1 MTRNRANAPPVEDAA
16 GAGPHAQVQSP
27 GQADLDPLARGGSL
41 NILAAGT
48 TAAANVVLV
57 VLVARGFSQGTAG
70 VFFTATSVFML
81 AVVLARLGTQT
92 GLVYFVSRFRTLGTP
107 DRIGGCLRVA
117 LPPVAAAGVLLGV
130 AGFVSAPW
138 LAAALFEGEGGPAAS
153 YLRVLCAFLP
163 VAALTEAFLA
173 ATRGFG
179 TMRPSAFVERIG
191 RPLTQVLLV
200 LLVALLGS
208 AALLPLAWAGPYLP
222 AAGLAALALAQRW
235 RRTQRQPV
243 RDDPSGVRAETP
255 LARAFW
261 RYTSPRALVGIAQLG
276 LQRIDIILVAAFLGA
291 AQAAVYTAATRFL
304 VVGQLAQQA
313 LTQAVQPQF
322 AGLFAKADHERVRDL
337 YRVSTS
343 WLILLSWP
351 LYLLFA
357 VFAAPLMGIFGESYG
372 SGAAVVVV
380 LSLTMLVA
388 TGCGAVDG
396 VLSMS
401 GRSTST
407 LVNTVLA
414 LAVNVGLD
422 LVLIP
427 KFGILGAAAGW
438 TVALL
443 VKNLLPLG
451 QLAVTIRVHPFG
463 IGTALAAVLAVA
475 CFGVLPLG
483 VYGAGGVVPAVAASV
498 AGALVYG
505 TACWRLRGRLRLD
518 ALHALAPA
526 VRAAGSPSRW
536 RRRG

>member
-1 MTRNRANAPPVEDAA
+1 MTRDLGTSPPVGGSAD
-16 GAGPHAQVQSP
+16 AGPPRGDGSGQV
-27 GQADLDPLARGGSL
+27 DLDPLARGGSL
-41 NILAAGT
+41 NVLGAAA
-48 TAAANVVLV
+48 TAATNVALV
-57 VLVARGFSQGTAG
+57 VLVARGFHQATAG
-70 VFFTATSVFML
+70 VFFTVVSVFML

-92 GLVYFVSRFRTLGTP
+92 GLVYFISRFRALGTP
-107 DRIGGCLRVA
+107 ERIGHCLRVA
-117 LPPVAAAGVLLGV
+117 LPPVALVGVLLGV

-138 LAAALFEGEGGPAAS
+138 VADALFQGEGAAAAG
-153 YLRVLCAFLP
+153 YLRALCAFLP
-163 VAALTEAFLA
+163 VAALSEALLA
-173 ATRGFG
+173 ATRGYG
-179 TMRPSAFVERIG
+179 TMRPSALVERIG
-191 RPLTQVLLV
+191 RPITQLL
-200 LLVALLGS
+200 LILVVVLLGS

-222 AAGLAALALAQRW
+222 AAVLAALALAPRW
-235 RRTQRQPV
+235 RRTTPPPV
-243 RDDPSGVRAETP
+243 PHDTAGSAAVTEPP
-255 LARAFW
+255 LARTFW
-261 RYTSPRALVGIAQLG
+261 RYTAPRAVVGIAQLG

-291 AQAAVYTAATRFL
+291 AQAAIYTAATRFL

-322 AGLFAKADHERVRDL
+322 AGLFAGSDHTRVRDL

-343 WLILLSWP
+343 WLILLAWP
-351 LYLLFA
+351 IYLLFA
-357 VFAAPLMGIFGESYG
+357 VFAVPLMGIFGEEYG

-414 LAVNVGLD
+414 LVVNVGLD

-443 VKNLLPLG
+443 VKNLLPLV
-451 QLAVTIRVHPFG
+451 QLAVTIRVHPYG
-463 IGTALAAVLAVA
+463 AGSALAAVLAVV
-475 CFGVLPLG
+475 CFGALPL
-483 VYGAGGVVPAVAASV
+483 AA
-498 AGALVYG
+498 VYG
-505 TACWRLRGRLRLD
+505 TGGTAPTIAAAAVGATVYAVVCWRLRGRLRLD
-518 ALHALAPA
+518 ALAPV
-526 VRAAGSPSRW
+526 VRAVGPASGW